1 MSSLSVESEQV
12 GTMEDR
18 RYLDDLMSQ
27 TVDDSV
33 VAVDDL
39 ADRLVAKLR
48 HDTSGARVPR

>member
-1 MSSLSVESEQV
+1 
-12 GTMEDR
+12 MEDR